1 MHIKKNLLKKKSKS
15 FYFAGIF
22 LSGNCFKNISL
33 LYNFCRK
40 IDDIADNDFKD
51 KKKLLKNILKS
62 ISHSKSFK
70 SKYISEIKPLI
81 KMGIINE
88 ECLKELVRGVTLDT
102 KKRIRILNKSQLVN
116 YAYYVAGTVGIMM
129 TRILNSKDQYA
140 YKYAVDLGIAM
151 QITNIMRDIVEDA
164 NMNRVYYPYTWIRLT
179 SEKILE
185 KKISTIQNINR
196 ATERLFKLSEKYYQ
210 SAFKGIAFLPFRS
223 RFAILLALV
232 VYREIGRKIIK
243 NNFSNL
249 VKREVVSS
257 FEKTLCL
264 LKVFCIFIFN
274 YNTHLKKYQHD
285 KNLHAN
291 INKKTF
297 LKKITY
303 GQK

>member
-1 MHIKKNLLKKKSKS
+1 M
-15 FYFAGIF
+15 
-22 LSGNCFKNISL
+22 
-33 LYNFCRK
+33 
-40 IDDIADNDFKD
+40 
-51 KKKLLKNILKS
+51 
-62 ISHSKSFK
+62 
-70 SKYISEIKPLI
+70 PL
-81 KMGIINE
+81 
-88 ECLKELVRGVTLDT
+88 
-102 KKRIRILNKSQLVN
+102 
-116 YAYYVAGTVGIMM
+116 
-129 TRILNSKDQYA
+129 
-140 YKYAVDLGIAM
+140 
-151 QITNIMRDIVEDA
+151 
-164 NMNRVYYPYTWIRLT
+164 
-179 SEKILE
+179 
-185 KKISTIQNINR
+185 
-196 ATERLFKLSEKYYQ
+196 
-210 SAFKGIAFLPFRS
+210 RS